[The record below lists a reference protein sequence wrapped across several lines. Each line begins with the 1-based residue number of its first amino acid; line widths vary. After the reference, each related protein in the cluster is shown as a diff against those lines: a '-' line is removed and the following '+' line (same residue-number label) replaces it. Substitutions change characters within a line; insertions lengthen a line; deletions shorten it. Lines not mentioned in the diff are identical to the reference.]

1 MARRYRVPLLA
12 TALALPLYVGWG
24 VWLATGGGDLAAQ
37 VAWAEFVGAYPR
49 APYSLSWYGGVH
61 VGNYS
66 LLAPQLMALGGVRTV
81 TAVAGVVSSWLA
93 ADLFVR
99 CGVRRPLPPALLA
112 VLTLWCDVAS
122 GRSTFAVGV
131 ALGLVACLVLAGTG
145 QRLVVAG
152 VFAVLA
158 TLASPVAGLFL
169 AVAGAGWL
177 LARRVGKAAVLCVPP
192 ALVVAVTTL
201 LFPFSGTMPMS
212 DGDVWRP
219 VLFGVLLAL
228 LAPREWRALRCA
240 AAVYAAGVVLTALVA
255 SPVGSN
261 VVRLAEL
268 FAPPV
273 LLAALLER
281 EAWTGWRETRTA
293 RRKTRTAR
301 RRSWTVR
308 RSTWT
313 VRRSTWTAQR
323 RTRTARQAV
332 QAAQREAP
340 APAPAARRAEGT
352 ARQAP
357 APQAARQVPQATR
370 RAARVLREVALGLA
384 LALSVTWVARHAAH
398 VLRMST
404 PVPAWAAEA
413 DGVRAALARLGA
425 GRARVEVVPAV
436 DHRETTVLGPDLLLA
451 RGWNRQLDVARGPLF
466 YDGSF
471 SPAAY
476 RAWLDRWAVGY
487 VVLPDGEPD
496 WAARDEAALV
506 RAEPEWLKP
515 VWRDAHWRIYRV
527 EDAVPLVSGAG
538 ATVVSAD
545 AAHLVV
551 RTTRP
556 GTVTVRVAPSPW
568 LRTSAGCLSP
578 TDTWPHL
585 TAPTAGEY
593 RITTTYRPG
602 GRTSCG

>member
-12 TALALPLYVGWG
+12 TALAVPLYVGWG

-66 LLAPQLMALGGVRTV
+66 LLAPRLMALGGVRTV

-177 LARRVGKAAVLCVPP
+177 LARRYGKAAVLCVPP

-281 EAWTGWRETRTA
+281 EAWTAGRDTRAA

-301 RRSWTVR
+301 RR
-308 RSTWT
+308 TWT
-313 VRRSTWTAQR
+313 VRQAVRAV
-323 RTRTARQAV
+323 RQALR
-332 QAAQREAP
+332 AAQRE

-357 APQAARQVPQATR
+357 QAAQ

-384 LALSVTWVARHAAH
+384 LALSVTWVAQHAAH

-506 RAEPEWLKP
+506 RAEPGWLKP
-515 VWRDAHWRIYRV
+515 VWRDAHWRVYRV

-568 LRTSAGCLSP
+568 LRTDAGCLSP

-593 RITTTYRPG
+593 HITTTYRPG
-602 GRTSCG
+602 GRTSC

>member
-1 MARRYRVPLLA
+1 MSAESDAAPPHTPAPARARGVVRRYRVALLA
-12 TALALPLYVGWG
+12 TALAVPLYVGWG

-37 VAWAEFVGAYPR
+37 VAWADFVGAYPG

-66 LLAPQLMALGGVRTV
+66 LLAPHLMALGGVRAV
-81 TAVAGVVSSWLA
+81 TAAAGVVSSWLA

-131 ALGLVACLVLAGTG
+131 AFGLVACLVLAGAG

-152 VFAVLA
+152 VFATLA

-177 LARRVGKAAVLCVPP
+177 LGRRVGKAAVLCAPP

-212 DGDVWRP
+212 AGDVWRP

-228 LAPREWRALRCA
+228 LAPREWRALRGA
-240 AAVYAAGVVLTALVA
+240 AAVYAAGVVLTALVS

-281 EAWTGWRETRTA
+281 GAWTARREARAGRETRTVRQA
-293 RRKTRTAR
+293 RRL
-301 RRSWTVR
+301 
-308 RSTWT
+308 
-313 VRRSTWTAQR
+313 
-323 RTRTARQAV
+323 
-332 QAAQREAP
+332 AA
-340 APAPAARRAEGT
+340 
-352 ARQAP
+352 
-357 APQAARQVPQATR
+357 
-370 RAARVLREVALGLA
+370 RAARTVALGLA
-384 LALSVTWVARHAAH
+384 LTLSVTWVAQHAGH

-425 GRARVEVVPAV
+425 DRARVEVVPAV

-471 SPAAY
+471 SPTAY

-506 RAEPEWLKP
+506 RAEPGWLRP
-515 VWRDAHWRIYRV
+515 VWRDAHWRVYRV
-527 EDAVPLVSGAG
+527 EGAVPLVSGAG
-538 ATVVSAD
+538 ATVVRAD

-568 LRTSAGCLSP
+568 LRTSAGCLSR
-578 TDTWPHL
+578 TGTWPRL
-585 TAPTAGEY
+585 TAPEAGDY
-593 RITTTYRPG
+593 RITSSYRPG
-602 GRTSCG
+602 SRTSC

>member
-1 MARRYRVPLLA
+1 MRRSPAVYESAAGDEEPVPGGAPAPPHSPTPARARDVARRYRVPLLA
-12 TALALPLYVGWG
+12 TALAVPLYVGWG

-177 LARRVGKAAVLCVPP
+177 LARRFGKAAVLCVPP

-212 DGDVWRP
+212 DSDVWRP

-240 AAVYAAGVVLTALVA
+240 AAVYAAGVVLTALVS

-281 EAWTGWRETRTA
+281 KAWTGWRETRAA

-313 VRRSTWTAQR
+313 VRRK
-323 RTRTARQAV
+323 TRTARQAV

-340 APAPAARRAEGT
+340 AQAARRAEGT

-357 APQAARQVPQATR
+357 APQATRQAPQGRSAGS
-370 RAARVLREVALGLA
+370 AARVPR
-384 LALSVTWVARHAAH
+384 
-398 VLRMST
+398 
-404 PVPAWAAEA
+404 
-413 DGVRAALARLGA
+413 
-425 GRARVEVVPAV
+425 
-436 DHRETTVLGPDLLLA
+436 
-451 RGWNRQLDVARGPLF
+451 RGPGTG
-466 YDGSF
+466 DA
-471 SPAAY
+471 P
-476 RAWLDRWAVGY
+476 RR
-487 VVLPDGEPD
+487 
-496 WAARDEAALV
+496 R
-506 RAEPEWLKP
+506 PE
-515 VWRDAHWRIYRV
+515 
-527 EDAVPLVSGAG
+527 
-538 ATVVSAD
+538 
-545 AAHLVV
+545 
-551 RTTRP
+551 
-556 GTVTVRVAPSPW
+556 
-568 LRTSAGCLSP
+568 
-578 TDTWPHL
+578 
-585 TAPTAGEY
+585 
-593 RITTTYRPG
+593 
-602 GRTSCG
+602 

>member
-12 TALALPLYVGWG
+12 TALAVPLYVGWG

-131 ALGLVACLVLAGTG
+131 TLGLVACLVLAGTG

-177 LARRVGKAAVLCVPP
+177 LARRVGKAAVLCAPP

-240 AAVYAAGVVLTALVA
+240 AAVYAAGVVLTALVS

-281 EAWTGWRETRTA
+281 EAWTAGRDARAARRRTQTA
-293 RRKTRTAR
+293 RR
-301 RRSWTVR
+301 TVR
-308 RSTWT
+308 QA
-313 VRRSTWTAQR
+313 V
-323 RTRTARQAV
+323 RTARQALR
-332 QAAQREAP
+332 AAQREAP
-340 APAPAARRAEGT
+340 PQAARRAEGT

-357 APQAARQVPQATR
+357 QAAWQTPQAAWQTPQAAWQTPQAAR
-370 RAARVLREVALGLA
+370 RAARVLREVALGLT
-384 LALSVTWVARHAAH
+384 LTLSVTWVAQHAAH

-506 RAEPEWLKP
+506 RAEPGWLKP
-515 VWRDAHWRIYRV
+515 VWRDAHWRVYRV

-568 LRTSAGCLSP
+568 LRTDAGCLSP
-578 TDTWPHL
+578 TGTWPHL

-593 RITTTYRPG
+593 RITTTYLPG
-602 GRTSCG
+602 GRTSC